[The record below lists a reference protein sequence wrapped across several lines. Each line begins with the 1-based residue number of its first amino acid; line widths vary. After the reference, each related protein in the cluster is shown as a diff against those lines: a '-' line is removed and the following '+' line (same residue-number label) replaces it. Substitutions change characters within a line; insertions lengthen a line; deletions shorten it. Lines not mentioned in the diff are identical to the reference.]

1 MAIGSKVN
9 KKQQAKYI
17 KALGERVRKAREA
30 KFGVGSKRELGRRA
44 NVADATIYRIEH
56 GQVITNIAVLIGI
69 AFALEMPLAEL
80 LDLDGVEKFRPSC
93 LEPDVGK

>member
-1 MAIGSKVN
+1 VN

-30 KFGVGSKRELGRRA
+30 KLGVGSKRELGRRA

-80 LDLDGVEKFRPSC
+80 LDLHNIEKLRPAASDP
-93 LEPDVGK
+93 EAGK

>member
-1 MAIGSKVN
+1 MAKGSKVD

-17 KALGERVRKAREA
+17 KALGERVRKARAA
-30 KFGVGSKRELGRRA
+30 KFGMGSKRELGRRA

-69 AFALEMPLAEL
+69 AFALEMPLSDL
-80 LDLDGVEKFRPSC
+80 LDLNNIEKLRPAASDP
-93 LEPDVGK
+93 EVGS